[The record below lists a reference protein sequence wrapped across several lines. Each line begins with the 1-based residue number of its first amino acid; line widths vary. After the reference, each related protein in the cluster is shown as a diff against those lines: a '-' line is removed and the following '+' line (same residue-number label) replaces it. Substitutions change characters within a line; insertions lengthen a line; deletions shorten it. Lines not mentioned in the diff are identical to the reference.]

1 VAEVGSAQANS
12 EGQGQRE
19 PGKRLKMK
27 IKERESHPGITAGK
41 VAMLALTIA
50 PLLIA
55 LGCRRENVQDG
66 ADNRELRG
74 EPIVSTNGTEAER
87 VESEGAQGT
96 SDAKLPVTSSTN
108 VQAEATL
115 KAGASSIT
123 SSNQIAP
130 SLEQKLSDHLIVG
143 FDKLASFKYEM
154 PDDLLKTNQVSWIK
168 TDEQIPKE
176 IKALD
181 GKQIALKGY
190 MLPLRVERGLVT
202 ELLVMRDQSMC
213 CYGTVPRIN
222 EWVSVKMTNVGIKP
236 IMDQPVTLFGRLH
249 VGEMRENGYLVGI
262 YAMDGE
268 KMVGP

>member
-1 VAEVGSAQANS
+1 
-12 EGQGQRE
+12 
-19 PGKRLKMK
+19 MK
-27 IKERESHPGITAGK
+27 INEPKSHPGVTAGK
-41 VAMLALTIA
+41 VVVLALTIA
-50 PLLIA
+50 PLLLA

-66 ADNRELRG
+66 ADNREVRG
-74 EPIVSTNGTEAER
+74 EPIVSTNGTAAER
-87 VESEGAQGT
+87 VETRVLQGT
-96 SDAKLPVTSSTN
+96 SEAKLSASSPTKT
-108 VQAEATL
+108 QAEASQE
-115 KAGASSIT
+115 ARASSTT
-123 SSNQIAP
+123 SSNQIGP
-130 SLEQKLSDHLIVG
+130 SLEQKMGDHLIVG

-154 PDDLLKTNQVSWIK
+154 PDDLLKTNQVGWVKS
-168 TDEQIPKE
+168 DEQIPKE

-181 GKQIALKGY
+181 EKQIALKGY

-202 ELLVMRDQSMC
+202 ELLIMRDQSMC

-268 KMVGP
+268 KMVGPQDL